1 MGLENAPEALLDL
14 FHGKNQGKLIVK
26 IGGQLTHDERS
37 SEDTGVE
44 NKSNAGIIKRN
55 RLRSTL

>member
-26 IGGQLTHDERS
+26 IGDQVTHGERS
-37 SEDTGVE
+37 SEDTGID
-44 NKSNAGIIKRN
+44 NNINAVIIKRN
-55 RLRSTL
+55 RLRSKL